1 MLIGIIL
8 GSVLGIILLLIGFVG
23 IIVNKQNRRSSRWP
37 DWVVIAG
44 GCAILTAIF
53 NIMKLH

>member
-8 GSVLGIILLLIGFVG
+8 GSILGIILLLIGFVG
-23 IIVNKQNRRSSRWP
+23 IIVNKQKRRSSHWP

-44 GCAILTAIF
+44 GYAILTAIF
-53 NIMKLH
+53 NIMRLH